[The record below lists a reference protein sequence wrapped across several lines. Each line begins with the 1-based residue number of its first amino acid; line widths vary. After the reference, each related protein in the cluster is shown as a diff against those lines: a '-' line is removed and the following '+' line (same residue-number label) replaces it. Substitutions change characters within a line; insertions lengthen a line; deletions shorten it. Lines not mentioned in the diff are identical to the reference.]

1 MPVQVKLKRKYT
13 DFRQPKK
20 IGIAGDHN
28 GKARKQNRHPAPI
41 TRRLML
47 VLGANLKRRWEEL

>member
-1 MPVQVKLKRKYT
+1 MKLKRKYT

-28 GKARKQNRHPAPI
+28 GRARKQNRHPAPV
-41 TRRLML
+41 TRKL
-47 VLGANLKRRWEEL
+47 VLILGRNLKLRWEELR